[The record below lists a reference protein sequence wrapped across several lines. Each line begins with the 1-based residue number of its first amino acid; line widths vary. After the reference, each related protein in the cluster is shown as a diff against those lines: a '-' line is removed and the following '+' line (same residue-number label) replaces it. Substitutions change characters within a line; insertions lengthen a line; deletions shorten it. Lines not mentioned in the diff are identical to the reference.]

1 MEEPPPT
8 VHEEEEETAPE
19 IEHEQDE
26 VRIEIS
32 EPVALERKP
41 TCEASEPAFPAS
53 QNPPATG
60 DPRLIFRI
68 LPETRVFEPYTKKV
82 KKTLHKK
89 KPEKRA
95 RMPTHNRGFLT
106 LEQLEQS
113 KTPFRNRVQN
123 PMNYSRHFSFDSDDM
138 NQVCQPR
145 NVQSPEKPVVVEEK
159 KEAP

>member
-1 MEEPPPT
+1 M
-8 VHEEEEETAPE
+8 HEEEEETAPE
-19 IEHEQDE
+19 IEHEQAE
-26 VRIEIS
+26 VHIEIS

-41 TCEASEPAFPAS
+41 TSEASEPAFPAS

-60 DPRLIFRI
+60 DPRLIFPI

-95 RMPTHNRGFLT
+95 RTPTHNRGFLS

-113 KTPFRNRVQN
+113 KSPFRNRVQN
-123 PMNYSRHFSFDSDDM
+123 PMNYSRHVHFSFDSDDM
-138 NQVCQPR
+138 NQFEVCQPR
-145 NVQSPEKPVVVEEK
+145 IVRSPEKPVVEEK